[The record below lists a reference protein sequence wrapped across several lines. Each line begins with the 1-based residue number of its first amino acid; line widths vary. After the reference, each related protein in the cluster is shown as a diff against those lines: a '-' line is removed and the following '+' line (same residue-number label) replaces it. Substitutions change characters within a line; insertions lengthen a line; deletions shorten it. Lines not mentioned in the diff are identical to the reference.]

1 MHLHTTT
8 VPTPV
13 GPFTLLADGGRV
25 CAAGFTGR
33 PETLQRRLDPRR
45 RAAGIRPA
53 GDLDALAGRVRAYLA
68 GELDAL
74 DEVEVEQPGDPARQA
89 AWRALRSVPAGQTI
103 SYRRLGAM
111 AGLEDAATD
120 PLGAQA
126 AGAACAGNHVAVI
139 VPCHRVLRADGRLG
153 GYGWGVRRKAWLLDH
168 EATGLAGA
176 GRGGAGAASSGLAG
190 AEDTTLAGT
199 GPTTVGPTAVA
210 GAGHGGLVLRRSP

>member
-13 GPFTLLADGGRV
+13 GPFTLLVGGDGV

-45 RAAGIRPA
+45 RAASIRRATDPA
-53 GDLDALAGRVRAYLA
+53 AAASRVLAYLE
-68 GELDAL
+68 GEVEAL
-74 DEVEVEQPGDPARQA
+74 DEVAVDQPGDPSLQA
-89 AWRALRSVPAGQTI
+89 AWQALRSVPAGQTI
-103 SYRRLGAM
+103 SYKRLGAL
-111 AGLEDAATD
+111 ADLADPATD

-153 GYGWGVRRKAWLLDH
+153 GYGWGVHRKSWLLDH
-168 EATGLAGA
+168 EAANRSAADPAGLLL
-176 GRGGAGAASSGLAG
+176 RG
-190 AEDTTLAGT
+190 
-199 GPTTVGPTAVA
+199 
-210 GAGHGGLVLRRSP
+210 SP